1 MEDILT
7 GKGPS
12 ATHGQQGVQLD
23 EDDSNNE
30 AEIRAKN
37 LSNNSSLCSV
47 LNLACVFFF
56 FFWVIYCIEYRQLW
70 LIDTVVHKACIRRC

>member
-12 ATHGQQGVQLD
+12 ATHAQQGVQLD

-30 AEIRAKN
+30 AEIRAKT
-37 LSNNSSLCSV
+37 LSNNSSLCSM

-56 FFWVIYCIEYRQLW
+56 LYNILY
-70 LIDTVVHKACIRRC
+70 